1 MTIAVRFGSAPW
13 ASDRPDIDS
22 LFRRPAWHAQAACR
36 GRGTADF
43 FPARGESLEP
53 ARAFCDCCTVQVECL
68 GYALE
73 AEDPRLIGIWAG
85 TTDRQR
91 LKLRRV
97 SA

>member
-13 ASDRPDIDS
+13 AGDHPDIDS
-22 LFRRPAWHAQAACR
+22 LFQRPAWHAQAACR

-43 FPARGESLEP
+43 FPARGESVEP
-53 ARAFCDCCTVQVECL
+53 ARAVCRGCTVQVECL

-73 AEDPRLIGIWAG
+73 AEEPRLFGIWAG

-91 LKLRRV
+91 LKLRKV
-97 SA
+97 SV

>member
-1 MTIAVRFGSAPW
+1 MAIAVRFGSAPW
-13 ASDRPDIDS
+13 ASDHPDIDS
-22 LFRRPAWHAQAACR
+22 LFQRPAWHAQAACR

-43 FPARGESLEP
+43 FPARGESLE
-53 ARAFCDCCTVQVECL
+53 AVRAVCGGCPVQAECL
-68 GYALE
+68 EYAIE
-73 AEDPRLIGIWAG
+73 AEEPRLMGIWAG